1 MGWIEERE
9 GVGEMEWMTTL
20 AKRFGSEEKGQNMT
34 EYGLILA
41 LVAVAVI
48 GIIAKWG
55 PKLAEK
61 LGAVCASIGC

>member
-1 MGWIEERE
+1 MQGLMK
-9 GVGEMEWMTTL
+9 GFML
-20 AKRFGSEEKGQNMT
+20 AEKGQNMT

-41 LVAVAVI
+41 LVAVAII

-61 LGAVCASIGC
+61 LGAVCTSIGC